1 MSSGTLVEIA
11 IRCGK
16 SGGWMETSRLVGAAV
31 VSRKVTPIGESGLQ
45 GITVGAH
52 FWFYKKDI
60 MHYASSGN
68 LVLRKVEV

>member
-1 MSSGTLVEIA
+1 
-11 IRCGK
+11 
-16 SGGWMETSRLVGAAV
+16 MEMSRLVGARW

-68 LVLRKVEV
+68 LVLRKVVV